1 MPSATLKLIL
11 TTLLVSFCS
20 LNKVIADN
28 QLEPL
33 MAVPDQVAL
42 EQDFETPFDL
52 KKEKETWIQRQATRW
67 AVEDGVLRGQ
77 PSSAENQAAK
87 SHHKGLEAR
96 LSIPATPPQ
105 CIAKFS
111 IRFLEGEETAIV
123 PFVEFGHHIIR
134 VRFNSEEGVTLLADY
149 ESMKIAEDKDF
160 VYQPGEWIHMLAE
173 LKGEEF
179 VVQIQDGPTLYGK
192 HPIMPSPA
200 PSGGNGFGTAGLR
213 GGKVEIDNLTLWTV
227 KKEAQPGWEARRA
240 EFPAF
245 EPFQVR
251 EKPKK

>member
-160 VYQPGEWIHMLAE
+160 VYQPGEWILMLAE

-245 EPFQVR
+245 EPVQVR

>member
-67 AVEDGVLRGQ
+67 AVEDGVRRGQ

-245 EPFQVR
+245 EPVQVR

>member
-111 IRFLEGEETAIV
+111 IRFREGEETAIV

-179 VVQIQDGPTLYGK
+179 VVQLQDGPTLYGK
-192 HPIMPSPA
+192 HPNMPSPA

-245 EPFQVR
+245 EPVQVR